1 MLAALGIVVPL
12 GLAGAVSPVLL
23 TEQTVLLAGP
33 GGRRAGVRFTA
44 GAALVLLM
52 IVSALMLFGRAI
64 SLPTEPDLDA
74 TLDLVLGLLLL
85 VLAAVIHARG
95 RGAAKRP
102 DGSRRALPAF
112 AFGALSMATNFTT
125 LALMLPAAKEI
136 STADV
141 DIAGRVVLVLV
152 LVVLATTPAWL
163 PLALTLVA
171 PGPGRRV
178 LAMVQSQI
186 DRHGRATVVV
196 LLGAGGLFFA
206 ARGTI
211 RLLG

>member
-33 GGRRAGVRFTA
+33 DGERAGVRFAA
-44 GAALVLLM
+44 GAALVLLI

-64 SLPTEPDLDA
+64 SLPTEPSLDA
-74 TLDLVLGLLLL
+74 TLDLVLGLFLL
-85 VLAAVIHARG
+85 VLAGVLHAR
-95 RGAAKRP
+95 RRRAAERSN
-102 DGSRRALPAF
+102 GSRRAQA
-112 AFGALSMATNFTT
+112 AFGFGAFSMATNFTT

-152 LVVLATTPAWL
+152 LVVLATMPAWL

-178 LAMVQSQI
+178 LGAVQTLI
-186 DRHGRATVVV
+186 DRHGRTAVVV